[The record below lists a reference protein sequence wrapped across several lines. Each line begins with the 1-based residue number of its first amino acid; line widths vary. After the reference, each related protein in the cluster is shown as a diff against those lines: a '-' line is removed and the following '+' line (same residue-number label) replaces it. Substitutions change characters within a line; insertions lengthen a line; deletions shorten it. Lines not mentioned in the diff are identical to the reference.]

1 MCVRILHCQFEFAL
15 VIQKAFLKNYRVTQK
30 GKCKRETEVSHTSVP
45 LIHPTQSFNPYKF
58 VANSSQMTWIQR
70 TRGLSKLR
78 LVLKSTNNVDTHH
91 SACLSVANQQS
102 LSKETGNG

>member
-1 MCVRILHCQFEFAL
+1 M
-15 VIQKAFLKNYRVTQK
+15 K
-30 GKCKRETEVSHTSVP
+30 GKMQKRDGIITYKRTSHPSNTKAS
-45 LIHPTQSFNPYKF
+45 TPYKF